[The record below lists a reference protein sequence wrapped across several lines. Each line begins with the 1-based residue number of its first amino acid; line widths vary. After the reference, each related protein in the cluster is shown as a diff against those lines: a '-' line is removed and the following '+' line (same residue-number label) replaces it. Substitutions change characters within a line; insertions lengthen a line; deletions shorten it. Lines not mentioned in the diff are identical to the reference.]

1 MAPTDPIFT
10 PPVVATMVVH
20 EPGDWFAET
29 LAALA
34 GQDYPGLQTLF
45 LLNGTPDDPAAQQ
58 ARDLIATHVPGAVV
72 RHTGANVGY
81 AAACNAVLSLVEGE
95 GGLFCFLH
103 DDVALA
109 PDAVSRMVEEL
120 HRSNAGVV
128 GPKLVH
134 WDDPRMIQS
143 VGTAVDRLGV
153 AMPLADDGEI
163 DQEQHD
169 SVQDVFVLSS
179 ACLLVRSD
187 LFRRVGGFPTDSGA
201 AGTDLDFCWRVHLQG
216 ARVVVVPASV
226 VMHRES
232 MLERTDADMADMERE
247 QHESRLATVLTMTSL
262 RYLPSLVVETVLVT
276 VVHAIVVL
284 LTGSPRR
291 AIDEIRA
298 LLRLPFTVGTVRSR
312 RAAVQRVV
320 SDAEVRALQV
330 RGSAH
335 LVGYLRRRDRRRG
348 LEQAQAAAAGDR
360 EATPRSAVVLW
371 SVLVAVLVIGSRD
384 LLLNG
389 PAEVGQIVPLVG
401 SPGDLARSFMS
412 GWWNAG
418 LGQSGAVPTGIGL
431 TALSGWLFLGH
442 MGLVRTVAVVGA
454 PLIGWLGVWR
464 FASVLTTRAARVA
477 ATLAYAAV
485 PLAWTSMAAGRWGGL
500 ATYALF
506 PWVAHGLRRL
516 VGHVPIMRASTDDTE
531 AFGDLARREW
541 WRTFAT
547 VAMVLAVLVA
557 FEPGALLALL
567 VMAVVWALVTAVNG
581 AGVEWSSRWLA
592 LPALAVFAALV
603 LNLPWTGAYVRS
615 GWWEAVT
622 GVPVEGGRGLELLA
636 LARFQMGD
644 FHFAAPSV
652 LLVAPVL
659 GAMFVVR
666 GSRFPWA
673 LRGAML
679 STVGLLLVLLD
690 DKAMLPAHLP
700 EPAVMLVPVAF
711 GLAVCAGAMGA
722 GLSVDLRGGRLSWRQ
737 PLGALVALA
746 FAVGLVPTAVNA
758 VPGNWSQPRTTLAT
772 LLRQLPGSDD
782 NGNWRTLFIGDPRAL
797 PGAPSNVGWGIAQ
810 SVVNGRA
817 ATLDE
822 QWEVARTRTGD
833 EASRAVRGIVRGTT
847 ARAGRMLG
855 PLGVR
860 YVVVPVIDGGLS
872 TRSRPVAEPVGLIDA
887 MARQL
892 DFRRRYS
899 SPDLAIFENAAW
911 LPVASV
917 LAPTA
922 AEAAQ
927 SAGAES
933 VIAND
938 LSGSVAVLPGLP
950 GRTSVRGDV
959 PAGTL
964 HLSVP
969 YSTRWTV
976 TGADGSRRA
985 PSPAFGLTNAYDL
998 SSGAGSVT
1006 VSYEGSI
1013 LMKSV
1018 VVLVI
1023 LLWLATL
1030 RVALP
1035 RRRRRPR
1042 GVGSVVE
1049 QESAIVMG
1057 ERR

>member
-1 MAPTDPIFT
+1 VAPTDPLFT

-45 LLNGTPDDPAAQQ
+45 LLNGTPDDPATQRAH
-58 ARDLIATHVPGAVV
+58 DLIDTHVPGAVV

-95 GGLFCFLH
+95 SGLFCFLH

-109 PDAVSRMVEEL
+109 PDAVTRMVEEL

-153 AMPLADDGEI
+153 GMPLADDGEI

-169 SVQDVFVLSS
+169 AVQDVFVLSS

-187 LFRRVGGFPTDSGA
+187 LFRRLGGFSTETGP
-201 AGTDLDFCWRVHLQG
+201 AGTDLDFCWRVHMQG
-216 ARVVVVPASV
+216 ARVVVVPAAV
-226 VMHRES
+226 AMHRES
-232 MLERTDADMADMERE
+232 MLERSDADIAELERE
-247 QHESRLATVLTMTSL
+247 QDESRLATVVTLTSL
-262 RYLPSLVVETVLVT
+262 RRLPALVVELLVVT
-276 VVHAIVVL
+276 VVHASVVL
-284 LTGSPRR
+284 VTGSPRR
-291 AIDEIRA
+291 AFDEVRA
-298 LLRLPFTVGTVRSR
+298 LLRLPFTLGSVRRR
-312 RAAVQRVV
+312 RAGVQRVV

-330 RGSAH
+330 RGSAY
-335 LVGYLRRRDRRRG
+335 LVGWLRRRDRRRG

-371 SVLVAVLVIGSRD
+371 SVLVAVLVVGSRD

-389 PAEVGQIVPLVG
+389 PSEVGQLVPLVG
-401 SPGDLARSFMS
+401 SPGDLARSFLS

-431 TALSGWLFLGH
+431 SAVGGWLFLGN
-442 MGLVRTVAVVGA
+442 MGLLRTVAIVGA

-516 VGHVPIMRASTDDTE
+516 VGHVPILRASADDAET
-531 AFGDLARREW
+531 FGDLARPEW
-541 WRTFAT
+541 WRTFAS
-547 VAMVLAVLVA
+547 VALVLAVLVA
-557 FEPGALLALL
+557 FEPGALVALL
-567 VMAVVWALVTAVNG
+567 VLSVVWALVTVVNG
-581 AGVEWSSRWLA
+581 GGLQWSSRWVA
-592 LPALAVFAALV
+592 LPGLAVLAALV

-615 GWWEAVT
+615 GWWEAIT

-636 LARFQMGD
+636 LARFQLGD

-652 LLVAPVL
+652 LLIAPVA
-659 GAMFVVR
+659 GAMLVVR

-700 EPAVMLVPVAF
+700 EPAVMMVPVAF

-758 VPGNWSQPRTTLAT
+758 VPGNWSQPDTTLAT
-772 LLRQLPGSDD
+772 LLRQLPGQDGT
-782 NGNWRTLFIGDPRAL
+782 GNWRTLFIGDPRAL
-797 PGAPSNVGWGIAQ
+797 PGAPLNVGWGIAH
-810 SVVNGRA
+810 SVVNGRSA
-817 ATLDE
+817 SLDE

-833 EASRAVRGIVRGTT
+833 EATRAVRGIIRGTT

-872 TRSRPVAEPVGLIDA
+872 TRSHPVAAPAGLIDA

-917 LAPTA
+917 LSPAG
-922 AEAAQ
+922 AEAAR

-933 VIAND
+933 VIAGD
-938 LSGSVAVLPGLP
+938 LSGAAAVLPGLP
-950 GRTSVRGDV
+950 GTPSVSGEV
-959 PAGTL
+959 QAGTL

-969 YSTRWTV
+969 YTTRWTL

-998 SSGAGSVT
+998 SSGTGNVT

-1013 LMKSV
+1013 LMRSV
-1018 VVLVI
+1018 VVLVV

-1035 RRRRRPR
+1035 RRRRRAR
-1042 GVGSVVE
+1042 RVGAVPA
-1049 QESAIVMG
+1049 QGSAIVMG
-1057 ERR
+1057 ERA